1 MSTPSRPPNE
11 DATRDEAR
19 PRVRARRVGR
29 EVRRTVQ
36 TRPAGSL
43 DYARL
48 PMDTRGLIDALV
60 QQTTVLLAQLATAA
74 GIRAPLAHVADEVF
88 LHLASELEQ
97 QGVRKKVAADMFGL
111 ALRSYQKKVRRLVE
125 SKTTRD
131 QTLWEAVLGHVNAK
145 GPMTRS
151 ALLHDFRA
159 DDEATVVAILG
170 DLVGSRLVSIT
181 DAEDSVYAAMGDAP
195 KDPSARD
202 VLATKLWHALD
213 AEPRDEASLRDVFS
227 EEELFDEALA
237 ELCARRHVEPD
248 ASGRLRAVL
257 FTVPVGARQG
267 WEAAVFDHYR
277 ALAKAVAAKVQA
289 GPRSELGDRIGG
301 ATLSFDL
308 HPEHPHREEVEGL
321 LAKMRSDVNA
331 LWEKVAAH
339 NREHPYDGEGRTK
352 VTFYFGQNLE
362 RP

>member
-1 MSTPSRPPNE
+1 MSAASGGVRRRSIRRE
-11 DATRDEAR
+11 TR
-19 PRVRARRVGR
+19 R
-29 EVRRTVQ
+29 EVR
-36 TRPAGSL
+36 TRPAAPL

-88 LHLASELEQ
+88 LHLANELEQ

-125 SKTTRD
+125 SKTSRD

-145 GPMTRS
+145 GPIARS
-151 ALLHDFRA
+151 TLLHDFRA
-159 DDEATVVAILG
+159 DDEATVAAILG
-170 DLVGSRLVSIT
+170 DLLGSGLISAD
-181 DAEDSVYAAMGDAP
+181 DAEDPQYVAIGDAP
-195 KDPSARD
+195 TDPSARE

-213 AEPRDEASLRDVFS
+213 AEPCDETSLRAAF
-227 EEELFDEALA
+227 EEESLFDEALA
-237 ELCARRHVEPD
+237 ELRARGHVEPD
-248 ASGRLRAVL
+248 AGGRLRAVL

-289 GPRSELGDRIGG
+289 GPRSELADKIGG

-308 HPEHPHREEVEGL
+308 HPEHPHRAEVEAL
-321 LAKMRSDVNA
+321 LSKVRGDVGA

-339 NREHPYDGEGRTK
+339 NREHPYDGDERTK

>member
-1 MSTPSRPPNE
+1 MTTTGGGRRRRR
-11 DATRDEAR
+11 TAR
-19 PRVRARRVGR
+19 P
-29 EVRRTVQ
+29 EPRRTVRTQ
-36 TRPAGSL
+36 AAAAL

-48 PMDTRGLIDALV
+48 PMDTRGLIDAIV
-60 QQTTVLLAQLATAA
+60 QQTTVLVAQLATAA

-88 LHLASELEQ
+88 LHLATELEQ

-125 SKTTRD
+125 SKTSRD
-131 QTLWEAVLGHVNAK
+131 QTLWEAVLGHVGAK
-145 GPMTRS
+145 GRIARS

-159 DDEATVVAILG
+159 DDEATVAAIVG
-170 DLVGSRLVSIT
+170 DLVGSGLVTASDEDDPVFTIVR
-181 DAEDSVYAAMGDAP
+181 DAAV
-195 KDPSARD
+195 DPSAVE

-213 AEPRDEASLRDVFS
+213 VEPCTEDMLRAS
-227 EEELFDEALA
+227 FDEEDFDAALA
-237 ELCARRHVEPD
+237 ELRARGHVEED
-248 ASGRLRAVL
+248 AQGRLRAVL

-289 GPRSELGDRIGG
+289 GPRSELADRVGG

-308 HPEHPHREEVEGL
+308 HPEHPHRERVEGL
-321 LAKMRSDVNA
+321 LAKVRGEVGA
-331 LWEKVAAH
+331 LWDEVAAY
-339 NREHPYDGEGRTK
+339 NRAHPYDGEAREK

-362 RP
+362 RG

>member
-1 MSTPSRPPNE
+1 
-11 DATRDEAR
+11 
-19 PRVRARRVGR
+19 
-29 EVRRTVQ
+29 
-36 TRPAGSL
+36 
-43 DYARL
+43 
-48 PMDTRGLIDALV
+48 MDTRGLIDALV

-88 LHLASELEQ
+88 LHLANELEQ

-111 ALRSYQKKVRRLVE
+111 ALRSYRKKVRRLVE
-125 SKTTRD
+125 SKTARD

-145 GPMTRS
+145 GPIARS

-159 DDEATVVAILG
+159 DDEATVAAILG
-170 DLVGSRLVSIT
+170 DLLGSGLISMGEGDDPAYVAI
-181 DAEDSVYAAMGDAP
+181 GDAP
-195 KDPSARD
+195 TDPSARE

-213 AEPRDEASLRDVFS
+213 VEPSDEASLRAAFA
-227 EEELFDEALA
+227 EEPLFDEALA
-237 ELCARRHVEPD
+237 ELRARGHVEPD
-248 ASGRLRAVL
+248 ANGRLRAVL

-289 GPRSELGDRIGG
+289 GPRSELADKIGG

-308 HPEHPHREEVEGL
+308 HPEHPHRTEVEGL
-321 LAKMRSDVNA
+321 LAKIRGDVGA
-331 LWEKVAAH
+331 LWEKVSAH
-339 NREHPYDGEGRTK
+339 NRAHPYEGEERTK